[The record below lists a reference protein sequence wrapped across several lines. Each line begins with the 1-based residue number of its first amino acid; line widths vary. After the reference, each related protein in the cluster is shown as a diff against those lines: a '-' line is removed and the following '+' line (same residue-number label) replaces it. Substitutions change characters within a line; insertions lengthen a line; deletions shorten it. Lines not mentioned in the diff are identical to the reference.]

1 VTSTR
6 GGRKTTLQEVAASDE
21 PGALG
26 AAALIEAGY
35 AGHTRLAELDA
46 GSVVRTSDDAVGYPP
61 ARIQVPRVVAWAN

>member
-35 AGHTRLAELDA
+35 AGHIRFADLDP
-46 GSVVRTSDDAVGYPP
+46 G
-61 ARIQVPRVVAWAN
+61 